1 MWLFVVL
8 NGVEYEV
15 TVLIRT
21 RSLIAFLRQNCSL
34 WQNLFVYEPFQSQA
48 AIERWQSQHLPT
60 SPYLRIHTSPSFLP
74 SLLFPS
80 FSFSFSFS
88 HRLPPSLHFL
98 LPMDSHRNFRLQTF
112 ARIRDERFLCTCTT
126 ADKHLLKPAH
136 LSNHCCGKL
145 YSPVER
151 HNNLRNSIIL
161 LCCATSHYHHRCFF
175 YAVWHHNNYLISCS
189 YSYLVKISWLSCFS
203 MAQLFVYICRL

>member
-1 MWLFVVL
+1 MKTIVHIQFLSVSVLFAMWLFVVL

-88 HRLPPSLHFL
+88 HCLPPSLHFL
-98 LPMDSHRNFRLQTF
+98 LPMDSHRNVRLQTF
-112 ARIRDERFLCTCTT
+112 ARIRDERFY
-126 ADKHLLKPAH
+126 AH
-136 LSNHCCGKL
+136 
-145 YSPVER
+145 
-151 HNNLRNSIIL
+151 
-161 LCCATSHYHHRCFF
+161 
-175 YAVWHHNNYLISCS
+175 
-189 YSYLVKISWLSCFS
+189 
-203 MAQLFVYICRL
+203 AQLQTNICWNQRIYQITAVVSCIHP